1 MAGRGARKVV
11 EAEKAERRELEA
23 GHGLMEREKKGM
35 WRKREQEGRAERVSR
50 EVEANH
56 GHMER
61 GRKGMWR
68 EGEQEGKKE
77 ASEKQ
82 E

>member
-1 MAGRGARKVV
+1 
-11 EAEKAERRELEA
+11 
-23 GHGLMEREKKGM
+23 
-35 WRKREQEGRAERVSR
+35 VSR